1 MLLLT
6 KEQVLHATTLNVRE
20 VRAAMEKGGY
30 GAEDISGAEFCGMRV
45 NGIFVYRITFPSD
58 VDEGNDT
65 GMVYLKYAREAFSKD
80 YYLTGDY

>member
-30 GAEDISGAEFCGMRV
+30 GAEDISDAEFCGMRV

-58 VDEGNDT
+58 EDEGDDT
-65 GMVYLKYAREAFSKD
+65 GMVYLQYARRAFSSE
-80 YYLTGDY
+80 YYLTGEF